1 MRTPTIVFI
10 GIFLL
15 ISHVSS
21 FAQDED
27 TTKLKPSYYEV
38 NPYVDDNERC
48 FRCHGEPKY
57 TLTDDMTGRVMTELM
72 CPDRIQDRDAF
83 YSGVHKAFAC
93 LDCHSYDFE
102 TFPHPVEARLE
113 QMLVCMDCH
122 GYDESFAQ
130 YHFEEIETEFNESI
144 HHRDE
149 FTCWKCHDPHS
160 YRAFMRNADDIEEAV
175 LYDNNMCL
183 SCHADFNRFMLLTD
197 RDEINI
203 LETHEWLPNQVAHF
217 RSVRCIECHTE
228 INDSILIAHKIL
240 PKEQAVQNCAECHS
254 RDSRLMHT
262 LYKFQIQEGRKGG
275 FANGIIINNA
285 YVIGAN
291 QNVILNRLSVL
302 VFLATFLVIGFHTVL
317 RIIKLKNK

>member
-1 MRTPTIVFI
+1 MRIPTTLCIAI
-10 GIFLL
+10 ILTAALPGA
-15 ISHVSS
+15 
-21 FAQDED
+21 AQTED
-27 TTKLKPSYYEV
+27 TVKLKPSYYEV
-38 NPYVDDNERC
+38 NPYVEDNERC
-48 FRCHGEPKY
+48 FICHGEAKY
-57 TLTDDMTGRVMTELM
+57 TLTDEVTGRVMTELM
-72 CPDRIQDRDAF
+72 CPDRIQSRDAF
-83 YSGVHKAFAC
+83 YSGVHNAFAC

-113 QMLVCMDCH
+113 EMMLCMDCH

-130 YHFEEIETEFNESI
+130 YHFEEIEVEFSESI
-144 HHRDE
+144 HNAEE

-160 YRAFMRNADDIEEAV
+160 YKAFMRNADDIEEAV
-175 LYDNNMCL
+175 LFDNNMCL
-183 SCHADFNRFMLLTD
+183 SCHAHFNRFMLLTD

-203 LETHEWLPNQVAHF
+203 FETHDWLPNQVAHF

-240 PKEQAVQNCAECHS
+240 PKEEAVENCAECHS

-262 LYKFQIQEGRKGG
+262 LYKFQIQEERKGG

-291 QNVILNRLSVL
+291 QNVILNRLSLL
-302 VFLATFLVIGFHTVL
+302 VFVLTFLVIAFHTVL
-317 RIIKLKNK
+317 RIVKLKNK